1 MQLILRYLRLAFVE
15 QTITTMKLKKTLL
28 LSLGLIGSTFSQAQ
42 NIQFAQVNNLDMM
55 IANIFGVQCDGVS
68 NVQLM
73 AVPLQVGR
81 FENGGMIGLNSGL
94 VLSTGI
100 VQSSGTSVGIFNSTN
115 LGTPGDNDIAMFGSL
130 AGQNPSNYDACRV
143 EFDFTPSISDTI
155 RFTYVLASEEYPEY
169 SMSSYTDRFLFL
181 VSENAA
187 PYTNIA
193 FLPGTT
199 TPVEINSVNQFVN
212 SQYFVDN
219 TTGPNA
225 PFFVFDGYTTPLEAK
240 FFAQVGST
248 YHIKLVIADVTD
260 GVFDSAI
267 FLDEQESYNDINGD
281 LTVNGLPA
289 EGTLEVFN
297 FVGDTLLA
305 QPVQTLLV
313 TNGNYLADSL
323 QTGMYHVRFTP
334 DPVMFPGVAPLYY
347 TAGDTWATA
356 DAIGLPCFLDNGN
369 INSNTLPVLGGSG
382 MILGNIVIDTT
393 YLKIMTEPMEG
404 ALVKLFNASNQ
415 VVSFTYSDV
424 NGNFQFQ
431 SVPTG
436 SYYIKIDVP
445 YIPQVDVHAIN
456 VTANEVVS
464 GADFSILTDGI
475 YAIDNLELGITEQE
489 LVAVD
494 MYPNPAGDKLTIRN
508 NSDKLVTFEIMTID
522 GQTIEVGELGLGE
535 NSMKTDNLSN
545 GIYFVKLG
553 QSDLRKLVIKK

>member
-1 MQLILRYLRLAFVE
+1 MRLAFVE
-15 QTITTMKLKKTLL
+15 QTKTAMKLKNTLL
-28 LSLGLIGSTFSQAQ
+28 LSLGLIGSTYSQAQ

-100 VQSSGTSVGIFNSTN
+100 VSGSEQPSGMFNSIN
-115 LGTPGDNDIAMFGSL
+115 FGTMGDNDIAQFGSL

-143 EFDFTPSISDTI
+143 EFDFTPSVSDTI

-169 SMSSYTDRFLFL
+169 SMSNFTDRFLFL
-181 VSENAA
+181 ISENTA

-212 SQYFVDN
+212 PQYFIDN

-225 PFFVFDGYTTPLEAK
+225 TNFVFDGYTTPFEAK

-248 YHIKLVIADVTD
+248 YHIKLVIADVSD
-260 GVFDSAI
+260 GVYDSAI
-267 FLDEQESYNDINGD
+267 FLDEQEAFNDINGN
-281 LTVNGLPA
+281 LTVNGSPA

-305 QPVQTLLV
+305 QPVQTLQV

-334 DPVMFPGVAPLYY
+334 DPTLFPGVAPLYY
-347 TAGDTWATA
+347 TNGDTWSTA
-356 DAIGLPCFLDNGN
+356 QAIGLPCFLDNGN

-404 ALVKLFNASNQ
+404 ALVKLFTASNQ

-436 SYYIKIDVP
+436 SYYIKLDVP

-475 YAIDNLELGITEQE
+475 YAIDNLVLGITEQE
-489 LVAVD
+489 LVSVD